1 MPVASNRIG
10 LREIRALGPNS
21 TIFDGGTGSVPG
33 FGARRRMSHHVS
45 YFVMYRTQDGR
56 QRRYTIGTHGAPW
69 TPETARTK
77 AQQVLMAAKI
87 EGTDPN
93 DEKKAR
99 RSAATVA
106 ELCDMYMEDAEAGRL
121 LTRRG
126 IAKKASTVLTDRSRI
141 DTHIKPLM
149 GTMKVPSVT
158 REDVERFMH
167 RIAEGA
173 TRKRVKTGRKRGLSN
188 VRGGKGTASR
198 TVGLLSAI
206 FTYAQRKRMITEHP
220 VRGVIRYADRRRQRR
235 LSDDEYAALGRALA
249 AAAAPPLPRKDGKT
263 ARAIW
268 PAAVQAARFL
278 ALTGW
283 RSGEALTL
291 RWAMLDLPRRT
302 ARLPDTKTG
311 ESVRPLSSAACDLLQ
326 KIGPGKANALVF
338 PPSRG
343 DGIMTGFPTVFE
355 RIAKKGGLPKD
366 ITPHILR
373 HSFASL
379 AADLGCSELAIATLL
394 GHRAGSVTA
403 RYTHAADDV
412 LLSLADRVA
421 AATLRKLEGER
432 SAVVVQ
438 GPRAGLVVA

>member
-1 MPVASNRIG
+1 MPVASNRLR
-10 LREIRALGPNS
+10 LREIRSLGPNS
-21 TIFDGGTGSVPG
+21 TIFNGGTGSVPG
-33 FGARRRMSHHVS
+33 FGARRRIGHHVS
-45 YFVMYRTQDGR
+45 YFKIYRTQEGR
-56 QRRYTIGTHGAPW
+56 QRRFTIGKHGAPW
-69 TPETARTK
+69 TPETAQTK

-87 EGTDPN
+87 EETYLS

-106 ELCDMYMEDAEAGRL
+106 ELCDMHMEDAEAGRL

-126 IAKKASTVLTDRSRI
+126 IAKRASTVLIDRTRI
-141 DTHIKPLM
+141 DIHIKPLM

-198 TVGLLSAI
+198 TIVLLSAI
-206 FTYAQRKRMITEHP
+206 FTHAQRKRMTTEHP

-235 LSDDEYAALGRALA
+235 LSDDEDAALGRVLA
-249 AAAAPPLPRKDGKT
+249 AAATPPLPRKDGKP

-291 RWAMLDLPRRT
+291 RWGMLDLPRRT

-311 ESVRPLSSAACDLLQ
+311 ESVRPPSSASCDLLQ
-326 KIGPGKANALVF
+326 KIGPGKTNALVF
-338 PPSRG
+338 PPSHG
-343 DGIMTGFPTVFE
+343 HGIMTGFPTAFE

-366 ITPHILR
+366 IAPHILR
-373 HSFASL
+373 HSFASWL
-379 AADLGCSELAIATLL
+379 RTSAARNSPLRRCS
-394 GHRAGSVTA
+394 GNGP
-403 RYTHAADDV
+403 AA
-412 LLSLADRVA
+412 S
-421 AATLRKLEGER
+421 
-432 SAVVVQ
+432 
-438 GPRAGLVVA
+438 PRATPMERMTCCSRSRTGWATS